1 MLHLHT
7 STDYNLLAQAYQRVD
22 KNIPKPLLAPH
33 PLVVPNMAIGRW
45 VSQQGA
51 KSNGIS
57 ANLEL
62 ILPAKFIWRLT
73 RQLNLAL
80 PLSSDFDED
89 VIVFSILDAFN
100 DQKFCAVYPR
110 LNSYLYES
118 DQLNRYHLA
127 KRVAQV
133 FLNYQLYRSDWLLAW
148 TESRLLGLGE
158 DEPWQ
163 QALWLRLTQ
172 MSEQAT
178 YSELNS
184 ELITALK
191 HAPSQFAL
199 PSALCVFG
207 VNQAPPAFYE
217 LLKTISHHI
226 DVHVFTWLLNDYKQP
241 SALHHWMQASEQ
253 FKNSF
258 SNTERELIELPAEA
272 GQASQLVSL
281 QGLLLGQQQPLNQP
295 DNSLAV
301 VSCYSPMREVEALH
315 DYLLNLFQADRSL
328 EPGDVLVAVS
338 DVDAYT
344 PIIRAVF
351 DRTESPIPYSVNESF
366 AGKESALLKGLL
378 ALLDISQWRFTR
390 EELEI
395 LLHNRLIRHHFAISA
410 SDLEQ
415 LHAWFDGAAIRWGID
430 GDHREELGLP
440 NNNEHTWRAGLDR
453 LLLGFALPCSLG
465 GRLPLYGDQQVLPVD
480 EVESGSSEL
489 LSRFICYAEQ
499 LFTWRERFKKSY
511 SVSEWQQLLRNL
523 LVEFFDVDALEE
535 GIKQQLL
542 QVIERLGDNAKQ
554 AASQSQLDVKTIR
567 CILEDN
573 YNHIGRSGRLSGAVS
588 FTGLSTL
595 AGLPYKVV
603 CMLGMDYDK
612 WPKRSNELGFNLM
625 AKDEKRMSDRCD
637 SDLQRF
643 QTLQLLLSAKQS
655 VYISYTGQDIK
666 SGEHRPES
674 VLVAELLNVA
684 DQAGIPISRY
694 RHGMHPFSLSNFQ
707 HGLLQSHSS
716 QWLQTAEKIG
726 RGDKTFSALSQ
737 QVIGT
742 QIPSAINLDDLIR
755 FFANPQKAFLK
766 NALSIYMRDQAEE
779 WDNSEPFA
787 LANFTDRSVR
797 ECILSNKL
805 AKIGG
810 NEQDSEITDGEGFAL
825 NKSSG
830 LLPHGEYGKLL
841 HDRELSAVEAILD
854 YAPLGF
860 VGNELEFPY
869 QQITL
874 NLEAD
879 RELSNIPKLLNT
891 IQQIEMGGKIKHASS
906 RGIQHLLVD
915 DLYDYKKIAF
925 WLEHLFMC
933 CCQPERVKPITHV
946 IYCGKNQAVKEWFLK
961 APTNSEN
968 ILATWVEAYLQGLS
982 YPLPFFAKTSGAYAG
997 SFEKHQELDK
1007 ALGAA
1012 KKVWR
1017 DGFNHPGQGSKP
1029 HNDFLFRDEEP
1040 LDEIFAAWAELLL
1053 LPMMQHSSNKRPD
1066 EIDETIATNKGSIAD
1081 A

>member
-1 MLHLHT
+1 MLHLQT
-7 STDYNLLAQAYQRVD
+7 STDYNLLAQAYQQVD
-22 KNIPKPLLAPH
+22 KSIPKSLLAPH
-33 PLVVPNMAIGRW
+33 PLIIPNMAIGRW
-45 VSQQGA
+45 VSQQSA
-51 KSNGIS
+51 SANGIS

-62 ILPAKFIWRLT
+62 MLPAEFIWRLT
-73 RQLNLAL
+73 RQLNSAL
-80 PLSSDFDED
+80 PLSSDFDEG
-89 VIVFSILDAFN
+89 VIVFSILNAFN
-100 DQKFCAVYPR
+100 DEKFCADFPR
-110 LNSYLYES
+110 LNSYLCES

-127 KRVAQV
+127 NRLAQV
-133 FLNYQLYRSDWLLAW
+133 FLNYQLYRSDWLLDW
-148 TESRLLGLGE
+148 KESRLLGLGE

-172 MSEQAT
+172 MSKQAT
-178 YSELNS
+178 RSELNS

-191 HAPSQFAL
+191 HDPSQFGL

-217 LLKTISHHI
+217 LMKTISHHI
-226 DVHVFTWLLNDYKQP
+226 NVHIFTWLPNVHKQKP
-241 SALHHWMQASEQ
+241 ALHHWMQANEQ
-253 FKNSF
+253 FKDSF
-258 SNTERELIELPAEA
+258 SNIERELIELPKEA

-281 QGLLLGQQQPLNQP
+281 QGLLLGEQLPLNQP
-295 DNSLAV
+295 DNSLAM

-315 DYLLNLFQADRSL
+315 DYLLNLFKADHSL
-328 EPGDVLVAVS
+328 QPGDVLVAVS

-351 DRTESPIPYSVNESF
+351 DETENPIPYSVNESF

-390 EELEI
+390 EEVEI

-410 SDLEQ
+410 SDIEQ
-415 LHAWFDGAAIRWGID
+415 LHAWFDDAVIRWGVD

-453 LLLGFALPCSLG
+453 LLLGFALPRSLG
-465 GRLPLYGDQQVLPVD
+465 GRLPLYGEQQVLPVD

-489 LSRFICYAEQ
+489 LSRFIRYVEQ

-511 SVSEWQQLLRNL
+511 SVSEWQQLLKNL
-523 LVEFFDVDALEE
+523 MVEFFDVDALEE
-535 GIKQQLL
+535 GVKQQLL

-554 AASQSQLDVKTIR
+554 AGSQSQLDVKTIR

-573 YNHIGRSGRLSGAVS
+573 YDHIGRSGRLSGAVS
-588 FTGLSTL
+588 FTGLGTL
-595 AGLPYKVV
+595 AGLPHKVV

-612 WPKRSNELGFNLM
+612 WPKRNNEQGFNLL

-694 RHGMHPFSLSNFQ
+694 RHGMHPYSLSNFQ

-737 QVIGT
+737 QVIDM
-742 QIPSAINLDDLIR
+742 QIPSAINLDELIG
-755 FFANPQKAFLK
+755 FFANPQKAFLR
-766 NALSIYMRDQAEE
+766 NALGIYLRDQAEE

-787 LANFTDRSVR
+787 LENYTDSRVR
-797 ECILSNKL
+797 ECILSNKR
-805 AKIGG
+805 AIIEE
-810 NEQDSEITDGEGFAL
+810 NEQDTENADGEGFAL
-825 NKSSG
+825 NRAGG
-830 LLPHGEYGKLL
+830 LLAHGEYGKLL
-841 HDRELSAVEAILD
+841 HDREVLAVQVILD
-854 YAPLGF
+854 CAPLGF
-860 VGNELEFPY
+860 VGNELELPY
-869 QQITL
+869 QQIML

-879 RELSNIPKLLNT
+879 RGLINIPKLPNT
-891 IQQIEMGGKIKHASS
+891 IHQIEVGGKVKHASS
-906 RGIQHLLVD
+906 LGIQHLLVD

-925 WLEHLFMC
+925 WLKHLFMC
-933 CCQPERVKPITHV
+933 CCQPEGVKSITHV
-946 IYCGKNQAVKEWFLK
+946 IYRDKNKAVKEWFLS
-961 APTNSEN
+961 APANPEN
-968 ILATWVEAYLQGLS
+968 IYKVRHTLCHFLR
-982 YPLPFFAKTSGAYAG
+982 
-997 SFEKHQELDK
+997 KHRAPMQ
-1007 ALGAA
+1007 
-1012 KKVWR
+1012 
-1017 DGFNHPGQGSKP
+1017 S
-1029 HNDFLFRDEEP
+1029 
-1040 LDEIFAAWAELLL
+1040 LLK
-1053 LPMMQHSSNKRPD
+1053 SIKNWKRH
-1066 EIDETIATNKGSIAD
+1066 
-1081 A
+1081 